1 MWEMNKYLP
10 YPSFERR
17 GHEGMT
23 TSQQIQQALKSA
35 LGKLGYAAEPVVTLQ
50 EIPEFGDYSSN
61 APLVLAKKLGKNPM
75 EVGKE
80 IVERLKQDTPPQ
92 PSPSKGEDNI
102 NEIVERIEV
111 AKPGFLNF
119 YLNQEFIIRE
129 LKRFYESGY
138 SYENVGGG
146 RTVQLEFVSANPTGP
161 LTLANGRAGFYGDVL
176 SRVMMLSG
184 FTVEQEYYVN
194 DAGNQIETLGKS
206 ILAKLGKYTPQ
217 EDEQL
222 YQGSYVEELAQEYS
236 SSVGDVSEED
246 REGFGFRVASEQLL
260 PSIKQSL
267 LNMGITFDRFTSEKI
282 DVREKGYPNRFLDIA
297 KEKGYVFDQ
306 DGAVWL
312 KTTALG
318 DDKDRVL
325 ITSDQQLT
333 YLAADAGHYLE
344 TVERGFVMKIN
355 VLGADHHGYIGRIQA
370 VAKMVGLEQ
379 SEIVIMQL
387 VKLVKDGKEF
397 RMSKRK
403 GTYVTI
409 DEVVEELGAD
419 VTRYFFLSRAPNSQL
434 TIDLDLAKKESKENP
449 VFYIQYAGARI
460 SSIVSKI
467 DVGVAQSVEFDRE
480 ACEAKLI
487 LEWPEHVARALQDRH
502 VHLLVEYAYRL
513 ADSFHSF
520 YERHRVIE
528 DGGIH
533 EKRLSVVLAYR
544 KAFHEVFRVLGVK
557 FLEKM

>member
-1 MWEMNKYLP
+1 MESQL
-10 YPSFERR
+10 
-17 GHEGMT
+17 T
-23 TSQQIQQALKSA
+23 TTKWLISKALREA
-35 LGKLGYAAEPVVTLQ
+35 LNRVPVGVDVLSVDTFPMVTLQ
-50 EIPEFGDYSSN
+50 DVPEFGDYSSN
-61 APLVLAKKLGKNPM
+61 APLVFGKQLKKNPM
-75 EVGKE
+75 EFGE
-80 IVERLKQDTPPQ
+80 ELKVALLG
-92 PSPSKGEDNI
+92 SGELKD
-102 NEIVERIEV
+102 VVDRIEV

-119 YLNQEFIIRE
+119 YLKQEFIIRE

-176 SRVMMLSG
+176 SRVMTLSG

-222 YQGSYVEELAQEYS
+222 YQGSYIEELAQEYS

-267 LNMGITFDRFTSEKI
+267 LNMGIAFGRFTSEKM
-282 DVREKGYPNRFLDIA
+282 DVRERGYPSRFLDIA
-297 KEKGYVFDQ
+297 KEKGFVFDQ

-333 YLAADAGHYLE
+333 YLAVDAGHYLE

-467 DVGVAQSVEFDRE
+467 DVGMAQSVEFDGE

-520 YERHRVIE
+520 YERHRVID
-528 DGGIH
+528 DGGINV
-533 EKRLSVVLAYR
+533 KRLSVVLAYR
-544 KAFHEVFRVLGVK
+544 KAFHEVFRVLGVR